1 MKKRKIVSVILL
13 VSVLVICIFGV
24 KLLLEFNDYR
34 YTVKANDEARIFSE
48 NFEMVN
54 IYPNLERIFIWGGD
68 EVGKIDGLDNLTS
81 LKKLVIMD
89 NQVDKIE
96 GLDNLSNL
104 EYLSIT
110 NSGIDKIEDLDNL
123 GHLSS
128 LFLQN
133 NNISTIENIEKIPLI
148 KNDYCYTFKVG
159 EEDEV
164 SYPYTKS
171 ELDGSRIAEDCFT
184 EEEPDEY
191 IEKYLYN
198 DEFKYG
204 EMISPLSRSTGG
216 AGWPAV
222 GISVY
227 GNPLTSITQE
237 SYDYIEKY
245 KIRFSSDVPVSE
257 LEII

>member
-1 MKKRKIVSVILL
+1 MILKTITTCNKEGKDEKRKIVSVILL

-34 YTVKANDEARIFSE
+34 YTVKANNQARIFSE

-68 EVGKIDGLDNLTS
+68 EVGKIEGLDNLTS

-96 GLDNLSNL
+96 GLDNL
-104 EYLSIT
+104 
-110 NSGIDKIEDLDNL
+110 

-128 LFLQN
+128 LFLQD
-133 NNISTIENIEKIPLI
+133 NNISIIENIEKIPLI

-159 EEDEV
+159 EEDEI
-164 SYPYTKS
+164 SYPYTKL

-204 EMISPLSRSTGG
+204 EMISPLSRSTVG

-222 GISVY
+222 GIIVY

-245 KIRFSSDVPVSE
+245 KIRFSSDVPLSE